1 MLNALIAIMT
11 NTYEKVDQSKDMKM
25 YREKL
30 DLILEYEIIASFKNE
45 LIRRSKLFYIK
56 RKV

>member
-1 MLNALIAIMT
+1 MLNALIAIIT
-11 NTYEKVDQSKDMKM
+11 NTYEIVDQDTDMKM

-30 DLILEYEIIASFKNE
+30 DLILEYEVIVSFKNE
-45 LIRRSKLFYIK
+45 FIETHNLIYIK